1 MHVSFSDVLL
11 TLVFLLIADW
21 RQARDDGISSYNYL
35 IVNNQ
40 EVKVAMVGCDDAWL
54 LDAIWVGMV
63 KLGPLVRRS
72 LSQRA
77 ASKVRS
83 IAWLIV
89 ESSPLG
95 KAPSQQPTCMSPLI
109 SFLHLLVL
117 DCKAWR
123 SHWGLLWLRRLI

>member
-21 RQARDDGISSYNYL
+21 RQARDDGIASYNYL
-35 IVNNQ
+35 LLNNQ
-40 EVKVAMVGCDDAWL
+40 QVKVSMVGCDDPWL

-83 IAWLIV
+83 S
-89 ESSPLG
+89 ELG
-95 KAPSQQPTCMSPLI
+95 
-109 SFLHLLVL
+109 
-117 DCKAWR
+117 
-123 SHWGLLWLRRLI
+123 